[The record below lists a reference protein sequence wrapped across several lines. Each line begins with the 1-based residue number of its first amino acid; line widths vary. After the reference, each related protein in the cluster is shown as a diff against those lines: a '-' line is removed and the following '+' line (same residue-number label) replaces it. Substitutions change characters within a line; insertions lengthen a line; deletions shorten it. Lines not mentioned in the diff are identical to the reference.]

1 MSELNVY
8 LQIYLGDLIEQYRTT
23 FEWYDK
29 KKLLEKINA
38 VETLLD
44 IQFKT
49 KIRWK
54 KQFTMFM

>member
-1 MSELNVY
+1 MNYELNVY

-44 IQFKT
+44 IQFNT
-49 KIRWK
+49 KAS
-54 KQFTMFM
+54 